1 MIMKCTSLVA
11 LGALTLSLAGCATT
25 QVQSDYDP
33 NFNFS
38 QLSTYSWAERTSEG
52 KDPAVYNNIVESR
65 VKVAVNQALKAK
77 GFSEVASNPSFL
89 VAWHGAI
96 NQEHSINTV
105 GTEYGYGWGWYGG
118 WGGPGM
124 MTSTTYVSTWNEGT
138 LIIDIVDAKA
148 NKMVWRGSAQSEL
161 DEHQN
166 DPQKMQEALNEAVDK
181 MMATFPPSS
190 GSSK

>member
-1 MIMKCTSLVA
+1 MKITTIA
-11 LGALTLSLAGCATT
+11 LAALALPLAGCASTPT
-25 QVQSDYDP
+25 VQSDYDP

-38 QLSTYSWAERTSEG
+38 ELTTYAWAVRTQEG

-65 VKVAVNQALKAK
+65 VKVAVNDALKAK
-77 GFSEVASNPSFL
+77 GFQETSSNPTFL

-96 NQEHSINTV
+96 NKEQSVQTV
-105 GTEYGYGWGWYGG
+105 GTSYGYGWGWYGG

-124 MTSTTYVSTWNEGT
+124 STSTTYVNTWNEGT

-148 NKMVWRGSAQSEL
+148 NKMVWRGSAQGEL
-161 DEHQN
+161 DEHDN
-166 DPQKMQEALNEAVDK
+166 DPQKMQEGLNDAVNK
-181 MMATFPPSS
+181 MMANFPPSS